1 MYNYVS
7 ISFLLFEDGTSCNV
21 LPYFV
26 VVVAIVVFENR
37 ANKMST
43 GTSDRLLNFIPES
56 ADLKR

>member
-26 VVVAIVVFENR
+26 VVVVVVVAIVVFVSSSR
-37 ANKMST
+37 
-43 GTSDRLLNFIPES
+43 GCTSGGVYVPCIYTHGR
-56 ADLKR
+56 